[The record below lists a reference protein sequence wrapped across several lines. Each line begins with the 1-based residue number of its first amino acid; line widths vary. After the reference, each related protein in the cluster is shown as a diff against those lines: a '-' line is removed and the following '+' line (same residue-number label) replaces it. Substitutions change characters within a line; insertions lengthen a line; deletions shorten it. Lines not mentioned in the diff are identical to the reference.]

1 MANSGSFRTSTY
13 DGAYLQFDWSLKNQ
27 NVANN
32 QSVIT
37 WKLTGGGIAS
47 GYWYKAGNFKVVING
62 VVVYTSSTRI
72 DLYSGTVVASGEVS
86 IAHNNDGSKT
96 FSASAEAGIYTV
108 AVNCKGSGSWSL
120 PSIGRASIPSIN
132 TWPNNSPN
140 WNIGDTITIHMN
152 RKSTAF
158 THTVVL
164 KFGSYSYQIA
174 TGVLDNVSLKTSTIA
189 SNLYAQIPNAN
200 SGNGTIEVTTFNGNI
215 TVGKASCDFIAHVV
229 NSSPTFACSYSD
241 TNATTVAITGNN
253 QKIIRNNSTLVVS
266 ISNAQ
271 ALNSA
276 TLKSYSVSI
285 NGNVK
290 SGSLSV
296 SSATANIG
304 TVNVSSD
311 TVAKITIVDSRGNAT
326 TKDMTISVYDWKVP
340 TGIVNLARN
349 SNYYSDSTIKVSAD
363 YSSIGGKNTVT
374 IKYRIKKLSDS
385 SYGDY
390 IAIQN
395 NTASAFTADNEYEW
409 NVQVLIADKIGSST
423 YNLIL
428 QRGIPIAY
436 FDGKNNS
443 VGINCVP
450 KRAKSLE
457 VNGQSVLGVVLYD
470 GGTTGTAGT
479 VTLSDSSANYS
490 YIEIYF
496 RSSGDN
502 VFSSVKVY
510 SPNGKR
516 VHLGTVHYVADFD
529 YAKFAIVSIS
539 GTTIT
544 FLQNYQLTLKNNG
557 NAWSSES
564 AIYITRVVGF

>member
-1 MANSGSFRTSTY
+1 MNSGSFRTSTY

-47 GYWYKAGNFKVVING
+47 GYWYKAGNFRVVING

-72 DLYSGTVVASGEVS
+72 NLYSGTVVASGEVA

-140 WNIGDTITIHMN
+140 WNIGDMITIHMN

-164 KFGSYSYQIA
+164 KFGTYSYQIA
-174 TGVLDNVSLKTSTIA
+174 TGVLDNVSLNTKTIA

-200 SGNGTIEVTTFNGNI
+200 SGNGTIEVTTYNGNI
-215 TVGKASCDFIAHVV
+215 TVGKASCDFTAHVV
-229 NSSPTFACSYSD
+229 NSNPTFSCSYSD
-241 TNATTVAITGNN
+241 SNSATVAITGDN
-253 QKIIRNNSTLVVS
+253 QKIIRNNSTLVVN

-296 SSATANIG
+296 SSATVNVG

-311 TVAKITIVDSRGNAT
+311 TVAKITVVDSRGNAT

-349 SNYYSDSTIKVSAD
+349 SNYYSDSTITVSAD

-390 IAIQN
+390 TAVEN

-409 NVQVLIADKIGSST
+409 NVQVLIADRIGSST

-436 FDGKNNS
+436 FDRKNNS
-443 VGINCVP
+443 VGINCFP
-450 KRAKSLE
+450 KRANSLE
-457 VNGQSVLGVVLYD
+457 VNGQSVIGSVLYD
-470 GGTTGTAGT
+470 GGTNGTSGT
-479 VTLSDSSANYS
+479 VTLNDSSANYN

-496 RSSGDN
+496 RTSGDFVCGSTK
-502 VFSSVKVY
+502 VF
-510 SPNGKR
+510 SPNGKK
-516 VHLGTVHYVADFD
+516 VNLGALHYVADYD

-539 GTTIT
+539 GNTIT
-544 FLQNYQLTLKNNG
+544 FLQNYQLTIKNNG
-557 NAWSSES
+557 TSWGSES

>member
-1 MANSGSFRTSTY
+1 MNSGSFRTSTY

-27 NVANN
+27 NTANN

-47 GYWYKAGNFKVVING
+47 GYWYKAGNFRVVING

-72 DLYSGTVVASGEVS
+72 NLYSGTVVASGEVS

-164 KFGSYSYQIA
+164 KFGTYSYQIA

-200 SGNGTIEVTTFNGNI
+200 SGNGTIEVTTYNGNL
-215 TVGKASCDFIAHVV
+215 TVGKASCDFTAHVV
-229 NSSPTFACSYSD
+229 NSSPTFSCGYSD
-241 TNATTVAITGNN
+241 SNSATVAITGNN

-296 SSATANIG
+296 SSATVNIG

-349 SNYYSDSTIKVSAD
+349 SNFYSDSTIKVSAG
-363 YSSIGGKNTVT
+363 YSSIGGKNSVT

-385 SYGDY
+385 SYGAY
-390 IAIQN
+390 ATIQN

-409 NVQVLIADKIGSST
+409 NVQVLIADRIGSST
-423 YNLIL
+423 YNLVL

-436 FDGKNNS
+436 FDRKNNS
-443 VGINCVP
+443 VGINCFP
-450 KRAKSLE
+450 KRANSLE
-457 VNGQSVLGVVLYD
+457 VGGQSVIGNVLYD
-470 GGTTGTAGT
+470 GGTNGTAGT
-479 VTLSDSSANYS
+479 VTLNDSSANYN

-496 RSSGDN
+496 RTSGDFVCGCTK
-502 VFSSVKVY
+502 VF
-510 SPNGKR
+510 SPNGKK
-516 VHLGTVHYVADFD
+516 VHLGALHYVADYD

-539 GTTIT
+539 GNNIT
-544 FLQNYQLTLKNNG
+544 FLQNYQLTIKNNG
-557 NAWSSES
+557 TSWGSES

>member
-1 MANSGSFRTSTY
+1 MNSGSFRTSTY
-13 DGAYLQFDWSLKNQ
+13 DGTYLQFDWSLKNQ

-47 GYWYKAGNFKVVING
+47 GYWYKAGNFRVVING

-72 DLYSGTVVASGEVS
+72 NLYSGTVVASGEVS

-108 AVNCKGSGSWSL
+108 AVNCKGSGSWNL

-164 KFGSYSYQIA
+164 KFGTYSYQIA
-174 TGVLDNVSLKTSTIA
+174 TGVLDNVSLKTSIIA
-189 SNLYAQIPNAN
+189 GNLYAQIPNAN
-200 SGNGTIEVTTFNGNI
+200 SGNGTIEVTTYNGNI

-229 NSSPTFACSYSD
+229 NSSPTFSCSYSD
-241 TNATTVAITGNN
+241 SNSATVAITGNN
-253 QKIIRNNSTLVVS
+253 QKIIRNNSTLVVN

-271 ALNSA
+271 AQNSS

-296 SSATANIG
+296 SSATVNVG

-311 TVAKITIVDSRGNAT
+311 TVAKITVVDSRGNAT
-326 TKDMTISVYDWKVP
+326 TNDMMIAVYDWRVP
-340 TGIVNLARN
+340 TGIVSLARN
-349 SNYYSDSTIKVSAD
+349 SNFYSDSTIKVSAD

-374 IKYRIKKLSDS
+374 IKYRIKKVSDS
-385 SYGDY
+385 GYGDY
-390 IAIQN
+390 TAIDN
-395 NTASAFTADNEYEW
+395 NTASACTADNEYEW

-423 YNLIL
+423 YNLVL

-436 FDGKNNS
+436 FDRKNNS
-443 VGINCVP
+443 VGINCFP

-502 VFSSVKVY
+502 VYGSVKVY

-516 VHLGTVHYVADFD
+516 AHLGTVHYVADFD

-539 GTTIT
+539 GTSIT

>member
-1 MANSGSFRTSTY
+1 MNSGSFRTSTY

-27 NVANN
+27 NIANN

-47 GYWYKAGNFKVVING
+47 GYWYKAGNFRVVING

-72 DLYSGTVVASGEVS
+72 NLYSGTVVASGEVS

-108 AVNCKGSGSWSL
+108 AVNCKGSSSWSL

-164 KFGSYSYQIA
+164 KFGTYSYQVA

-200 SGNGTIEVTTFNGNI
+200 SGNGTIEVTTYNGNV

-229 NSSPTFACSYSD
+229 NSSPTFSCSYSD

-253 QKIIRNNSTLVVS
+253 QKIIRNNSTLVVN
-266 ISNAQ
+266 ISSAQ
-271 ALNSA
+271 ALNSS

-296 SSATANIG
+296 SSATVNVG

-311 TVAKITIVDSRGNAT
+311 TVAKITVVDSRGNAT

-349 SNYYSDSTIKVSAD
+349 SNFYSDSTIKVSAD

-390 IAIQN
+390 TAIEN

-409 NVQVLIADKIGSST
+409 NVQVLISDKIGSST

-436 FDGKNNS
+436 FDRKNNS
-443 VGINCVP
+443 VGINCFP

-502 VFSSVKVY
+502 VCGSVKVY

-516 VHLGTVHYVADFD
+516 AHLGTVHYVADFD

-539 GTTIT
+539 GTSIT

-557 NAWSSES
+557 NTWSSES

>member
-1 MANSGSFRTSTY
+1 MNSGSFRTSTY
-13 DGAYLQFDWSLKNQ
+13 DGAYLQFDWSLQNQ

-47 GYWYKAGNFKVVING
+47 GYWYKAGNFKVVVNG

-72 DLYSGTVVASGEVS
+72 ELYSGTVVASGEVS
-86 IAHNNDGSKT
+86 IAHNNDGLKT
-96 FSASAEAGIYTV
+96 FSSSAEAGIYTV

-120 PSIGRASIPSIN
+120 PSISRASIPSIN

-152 RKSTAF
+152 RKSAAF

-200 SGNGTIEVTTFNGNI
+200 SGNGTIDVTTYNGNL
-215 TVGKASCDFIAHVV
+215 TVGKASCDFTAHVV
-229 NSSPTFACSYSD
+229 NSSPTFSCGYSD
-241 TNATTVAITGNN
+241 SNSATVAITGNN
-253 QKIIRNNSTLVVS
+253 QKVIRNNSTLVVS

-296 SSATANIG
+296 SSATVNVG

-340 TGIVNLARN
+340 TGIVSLARN
-349 SNYYSDSTIKVSAD
+349 SNYYSESSIKVNAE

-374 IKYRIKKLSDS
+374 IQYRMKKISDTDYGAYAEAQNGVAS
-385 SYGDY
+385 S
-390 IAIQN
+390 
-395 NTASAFTADNEYEW
+395 FTADNEYEW
-409 NVQVLIADKIGSST
+409 NVQVLISDKLGSTT

-428 QRGIPIAY
+428 QRGIPIVY
-436 FDGKNNS
+436 FDRKNHS
-443 VGINCVP
+443 VGINCIP
-450 KRAKSLE
+450 KFVGSLE
-457 VNGQSVLGVVLYD
+457 VNSVSVLGNVLYD

-479 VTLSDSSANYS
+479 VTISDSSANYS

-502 VFSSVKVY
+502 VFGSVKVY

-516 VHLGTVHYVADFD
+516 VHLGMVHYVADYD

-539 GTTIT
+539 GTSIT
-544 FLQNYQLTLKNNG
+544 FLQNYLLTLKNNG
-557 NAWSSES
+557 NAWSSEN

>member
-1 MANSGSFRTSTY
+1 MNSGSFRTSTY

-62 VVVYTSSTRI
+62 AVVYSSSTRI
-72 DLYSGTVVASGEVS
+72 NLYSGTVVASGDFA
-86 IAHNNDGSKT
+86 IAHNGDGSKT

-108 AVNCKGSGSWSL
+108 AVNCTGSGSWSL

-174 TGVLDNVSLKTSTIA
+174 TGVLDNVSLNTSTIA

-200 SGNGTIEVTTFNGNI
+200 SGSGTIEVTTYNGS
-215 TVGKASCDFIAHVV
+215 TVVGTASCDFVAHVV
-229 NSSPTFACSYSD
+229 NSNPTFSCSYEDANSS
-241 TNATTVAITGNN
+241 TVAITGDD
-253 QKIIRNNSTLVVS
+253 QYIIRNNSSLRVNIT
-266 ISNAQ
+266 NAT
-271 ALNSA
+271 AVNSA
-276 TLKSYSVSI
+276 TLKSYSVVV
-285 NGNVK
+285 NGNAYT
-290 SGSLSV
+290 GSISV
-296 SSATANIG
+296 SSATVSIG
-304 TVNVSSD
+304 TINVSAN
-311 TVAKITIVDSRGNAT
+311 TVAMVKLTDSRGNST
-326 TKDMTISVYDWKVP
+326 TADMNILVYDWRVP
-340 TGIVNLARN
+340 MGIISMYRN
-349 SNYYSDSTIKVSAD
+349 SNYYSDSTITVNAD

-374 IKYRIKKLSDS
+374 IKYRMKKISDTDYGAYTEAQDGVAS
-385 SYGDY
+385 S
-390 IAIQN
+390 
-395 NTASAFTADNEYEW
+395 FTADNEYEW
-409 NVQVLIADKIGSST
+409 NVQVLISDKIGSST
-423 YNLIL
+423 YNLVL

-443 VGINCVP
+443 VGINCFP

-470 GGTTGTAGT
+470 GGTNGTAGT
-479 VTLSDSSANYS
+479 VTLSDSSANYN

-502 VFSSVKVY
+502 VYGSVKVY

-516 VHLGTVHYVADFD
+516 AHLGTVHYVADYD

-539 GTTIT
+539 GNSIT
-544 FLQNYQLTLKNNG
+544 FLQNYQLTIKNNG
-557 NAWSSES
+557 TSWGSES
-564 AIYITRVVGF
+564 AIYITRVVGY